1 MFSFV
6 QFSKKISYLMRQNGL
21 TTRSLGLAVGVS
33 NGTVAGWMRTATP
46 RPEAAVALAQYFGI
60 DVDTLLDD
68 TRELPSGKH
77 GLRVEEP
84 PASYGR
90 RVIAA
95 DPSFPSG
102 ARQSSQ
108 LPAQLASLS
117 AELAAISAQLYSGEP
132 PANLRERLRAAG
144 EKLHRIADQH

>member
-1 MFSFV
+1 MTLAE
-6 QFSKKISYLMRQNGL
+6 KLKNLMRQDGI
-21 TTRSLGLAVGVS
+21 TTRSLGARVGVTS
-33 NGTVAGWMRTATP
+33 AAVTGWCNGASP
-46 RPEAAVALAQYFGI
+46 RPAVTAKLAEFFGVS
-60 DVDTLLDD
+60 VDDLLDD

-84 PASYGR
+84 PAPYGR

-95 DPSFPSG
+95 DPSYPSG
-102 ARQSSQ
+102 ARQHDQ

-117 AELAAISAQLYSGEP
+117 AELAQLSAKLYSGEP

>member
-1 MFSFV
+1 
-6 QFSKKISYLMRQNGL
+6 MR
-21 TTRSLGLAVGVS
+21 LAEFFGVS
-33 NGTVAGWMRTATP
+33 
-46 RPEAAVALAQYFGI
+46 
-60 DVDTLLDD
+60 VDDLLDD

-84 PASYGR
+84 PARYGR

-95 DPSFPSG
+95 DPSYPSG
-102 ARQSSQ
+102 ARQHDQ

-117 AELAAISAQLYSGEP
+117 AELAQLSAKLYSGEP

-144 EKLHRIADQH
+144 EKLHRIADPH